1 MANEKKK
8 FQLTPMQKKMLAI
21 GGLAGVAFIFLQ
33 MIGANNNMKKERAP
47 IVNVLTD
54 RSSKELG
61 MESLITQIKMANDK
75 LLSQAAENNK
85 LRKEFEDVKKILV
98 DSKISTQTNAQI
110 QARLEDLTNQ
120 LNTQKEKYN
129 KDIKQL
135 KQENENLYKLA
146 NGAPT
151 VNVGNKTADGTMD
164 VSKLDE
170 KVGNKTTSKGSNNG
184 NGKNDGNNVR
194 GHLSNSHDL
203 REIQR
208 LEAELKRAK
217 EEAEEAKKSFLDR
230 KVNVTDPNK
239 LYAQN
244 YAPTQNYGDV
254 ALDADGNPTSQDSS
268 IKVIGGDDSVAQQL
282 IEQMAAAQQKPTV
295 YLPVGTMV
303 KGVLLSG
310 LYAPTGVNARKD
322 PFPVILRIQDEAIMP
337 NLKNADLKEC
347 FLTLSG
353 YGDLSSE
360 RALMRGETLSCVAN
374 DNSVIE
380 TKFPSY
386 AVGED
391 GKAGIGG
398 KLITRNGKALRNAML
413 SGFFSGMSDAFE
425 TTKVQKLD
433 ITGSSSDTYENA
445 MSSENLN
452 NGLFNGASDA
462 LGKLADYYMSMAE
475 QTFPVIEID
484 AGREVTVTLTQGT
497 DLTTVRESPEQQQI
511 NAQQAVNSASNLD
524 MTPQQIM
531 NATLPGHPS
540 NLK

>member
-8 FQLTPMQKKMLAI
+8 IQLTPMQKKMLAI
-21 GGLAGVAFIFLQ
+21 GGLAAVAFIFLQ

-110 QARLEDLTNQ
+110 QARLEDLTQQ
-120 LNTQKEKYN
+120 LQTQKDKYN
-129 KDIKQL
+129 KDMKQL

-230 KVNVTDPNK
+230 KVNVTDPNQ

-244 YAPTQNYGDV
+244 YVPSSNYGDV

-268 IKVIGGDDSVAQQL
+268 IKVIGGDDSAAQQL

-337 NLKNADLKEC
+337 NLKKADLKEC

-360 RALMRGETLSCVAN
+360 RALMRGETLSCIAN

-433 ITGSSSDTYENA
+433 ISGSSSDTYENA

-511 NAQQAVNSASNLD
+511 NAQQAINSASNLE

>member
-33 MIGANNNMKKERAP
+33 MIGANNNMKKEREP

-98 DSKISTQTNAQI
+98 DSKISTRTNAQI
-110 QARLEDLTNQ
+110 QAQLEDLTQQ
-120 LNTQKEKYN
+120 LQTQKNKYN
-129 KDIKQL
+129 KDMKQL
-135 KQENENLYKLA
+135 KQENENLYKIA
-146 NGAPT
+146 NGSPT
-151 VNVGNKTADGTMD
+151 VNIPKTADGSMD

-170 KVGNKTTSKGSNNG
+170 KVGNASA
-184 NGKNDGNNVR
+184 NGKGKGGNAK
-194 GHLSNSHDL
+194 NSENGGAQHVNPRES
-203 REIQR
+203 REIAR
-208 LEAELKRAK
+208 LEAELKRVKA
-217 EEAEEAKKSFLDR
+217 EAEEAKKSFLDR
-230 KVNVTDPNK
+230 SVNVSDPNK

-244 YAPTQNYGDV
+244 YVPAQSYGDV
-254 ALDADGNPTSQDSS
+254 ALDAEGNPTSQESS
-268 IKVIGGDDSVAQQL
+268 IKVIGGDDTNAAQQL
-282 IEQMAAAQQKPTV
+282 LEQIAQQKPTV

-337 NLKNADLKEC
+337 NLKKADLKEC

-398 KLITRNGKALRNAML
+398 RLITRNGRALRNAML

-433 ITGSSSDTYENA
+433 ISGNSSDTYEKA
-445 MSSENLN
+445 LSSENFN

-497 DLTTVRESPEQQQI
+497 DLTTVRESPEQQLVDVKQT
-511 NAQQAVNSASNLD
+511 ANSATNLGI
-524 MTPQQIM
+524 TPQQLVQG
-531 NATLPGHPS
+531 NAAPLPGHPS
-540 NLK
+540 TLQ

>member
-33 MIGANNNMKKERAP
+33 MIGANNNMKKEREP

-170 KVGNKTTSKGSNNG
+170 KVGNTPSGKAG
-184 NGKNDGNNVR
+184 NGKNGGNNVR
-194 GHLSNSHDL
+194 GQGSNPHDV

-208 LEAELKRAK
+208 LEAELKKAK

-268 IKVIGGDDSVAQQL
+268 IKVIGGDDSAAQQL
-282 IEQMAAAQQKPTV
+282 LEQMAAAQQKPSV

-337 NLKNADLKEC
+337 NLKKADLKEC

-360 RALMRGETLSCVAN
+360 RALMRGETLSCIAN

-398 KLITRNGKALRNAML
+398 RLITRNGKALRNAML

-433 ITGSSSDTYENA
+433 ISGSSSDTYENA

-484 AGREVTVTLTQGT
+484 AGREITVTLTQGT

>member
-33 MIGANNNMKKERAP
+33 MIGANNNMKKEREP

-85 LRKEFEDVKKILV
+85 LRKEFEDVKKILI
-98 DSKISTQTNAQI
+98 DSKISTRTNAQI
-110 QARLEDLTNQ
+110 QAQLEDLTQQ
-120 LNTQKEKYN
+120 LQTQKEKYN
-129 KDIKQL
+129 KDMKQL
-135 KQENENLYKLA
+135 KQENENLYKIA
-146 NGAPT
+146 NGSPT
-151 VNVGNKTADGTMD
+151 VNIPRTADGSMD

-170 KVGNKTTSKGSNNG
+170 KVGNASADGKGKGG
-184 NGKNDGNNVR
+184 NAKNSEKGGAQHVNPR
-194 GHLSNSHDL
+194 ES
-203 REIQR
+203 REIAR
-208 LEAELKRAK
+208 LEAELKRVK

-230 KVNVTDPNK
+230 SVNVSDPNK

-244 YAPTQNYGDV
+244 YAPTQSYGDV
-254 ALDADGNPTSQDSS
+254 ALDADGNPTSQESS
-268 IKVIGGDDSVAQQL
+268 IKVIGGEDNNAAQQL
-282 IEQMAAAQQKPTV
+282 LEQMAQQKPTV

-337 NLKNADLKEC
+337 NLKKADLKEC

-398 KLITRNGKALRNAML
+398 RLITRNGRALRNAML

-433 ITGSSSDTYENA
+433 ISGSSSETYENA

-497 DLTTVRESPEQQQI
+497 DLTTVRESPEQQLVDVKQT
-511 NAQQAVNSASNLD
+511 ANSAANLGI
-524 MTPQQIM
+524 TPQQLVQG
-531 NATLPGHPS
+531 NAAPLPGHPS
-540 NLK
+540 TLQ

>member
-1 MANEKKK
+1 MDNEKKK

-33 MIGANNNMKKERAP
+33 MIGANNNMKKEREP

-98 DSKISTQTNAQI
+98 DSKISTRTNAQI
-110 QARLEDLTNQ
+110 QAQLEDLTQQ
-120 LNTQKEKYN
+120 LQTQKEKYN
-129 KDIKQL
+129 KDMKQL
-135 KQENENLYKLA
+135 KQENENLYKIA
-146 NGAPT
+146 NGSPT
-151 VNVGNKTADGTMD
+151 VNIPRTADGTMD

-170 KVGNKTTSKGSNNG
+170 KVGNTPSGKAG
-184 NGKNDGNNVR
+184 NGKNGGNNVR
-194 GHLSNSHDL
+194 GQGSNPHDV

-208 LEAELKRAK
+208 LEAELKKAK

-268 IKVIGGDDSVAQQL
+268 IKVIGGDDSAAQQL
-282 IEQMAAAQQKPTV
+282 LEQMAAAQQKPSV

-337 NLKNADLKEC
+337 NLKKADLKEC

-360 RALMRGETLSCVAN
+360 RALMRGETLSCIAN

-398 KLITRNGKALRNAML
+398 RLITRNGKALRNAML

-433 ITGSSSDTYENA
+433 ISGSSSDTYENA

-484 AGREVTVTLTQGT
+484 AGREITVTLTQGT

>member
-8 FQLTPMQKKMLAI
+8 IQLTPMQKKMLAI
-21 GGLAGVAFIFLQ
+21 GGLAAVAFIFLQ

-268 IKVIGGDDSVAQQL
+268 IKVIGGDDSAAQQL

-337 NLKNADLKEC
+337 NLKKADLKEC

-360 RALMRGETLSCVAN
+360 RALMRGETLSCIAN

>member
-33 MIGANNNMKKERAP
+33 MIGANNNMKKEREP

-85 LRKEFEDVKKILV
+85 LRKEFEDVKKILI
-98 DSKISTQTNAQI
+98 DSKISTRTNAQI
-110 QARLEDLTNQ
+110 QAQLEDLTQQ
-120 LNTQKEKYN
+120 LQTQKEKYN
-129 KDIKQL
+129 KDMKQL
-135 KQENENLYKLA
+135 KQENENLYKIA
-146 NGAPT
+146 NGSPT
-151 VNVGNKTADGTMD
+151 VNIPRTADGSMD

-170 KVGNKTTSKGSNNG
+170 KVRNASADGKGKGGNAKNSEKGGAQHVNPRES
-184 NGKNDGNNVR
+184 
-194 GHLSNSHDL
+194 
-203 REIQR
+203 REIAR
-208 LEAELKRAK
+208 LEAELKRVK

-230 KVNVTDPNK
+230 SVNVSDPNK

-244 YAPTQNYGDV
+244 YAPTQSYGDV
-254 ALDADGNPTSQDSS
+254 ALDADGNPTSQESS
-268 IKVIGGDDSVAQQL
+268 IKVIGGEDNNAAQQL
-282 IEQMAAAQQKPTV
+282 LEQMAQQKPTV

-337 NLKNADLKEC
+337 NLKKADLKEC

-398 KLITRNGKALRNAML
+398 RLITRNGRALRNAML

-433 ITGSSSDTYENA
+433 ISGSSSETYEKA

-497 DLTTVRESPEQQQI
+497 DLTTVRESPEQQLVDVKQT
-511 NAQQAVNSASNLD
+511 ANSAANLGI
-524 MTPQQIM
+524 TPQQLVQG
-531 NATLPGHPS
+531 NAAPLPGHPS
-540 NLK
+540 TLQ

>member
-230 KVNVTDPNK
+230 KVNVTDPNQ

-244 YAPTQNYGDV
+244 YVPSSNYGDV

-268 IKVIGGDDSVAQQL
+268 IKVIGGDDSAAQQL

-337 NLKNADLKEC
+337 NLKKADLKEC

-360 RALMRGETLSCVAN
+360 RALMRGETLSCIAN

-511 NAQQAVNSASNLD
+511 NAQQAINSASNLE

>member
-33 MIGANNNMKKERAP
+33 MIGANNNMKKEREP

-98 DSKISTQTNAQI
+98 DSKISTRTNAQI
-110 QARLEDLTNQ
+110 QAQLEDLTQQ
-120 LNTQKEKYN
+120 LQTQKEKYN
-129 KDIKQL
+129 KDMKQL
-135 KQENENLYKLA
+135 KQENENLYKIA
-146 NGAPT
+146 NGAPS
-151 VNVGNKTADGTMD
+151 VNIGGNTADGTMD

-170 KVGNKTTSKGSNNG
+170 KVGNTPSGKAG
-184 NGKNDGNNVR
+184 NGKNGGNNVR
-194 GHLSNSHDL
+194 GQGSNPHDV

-208 LEAELKRAK
+208 LEAELKKAK

-268 IKVIGGDDSVAQQL
+268 IKVIGGDDSAAQQL
-282 IEQMAAAQQKPTV
+282 LEQMAAAQQKPSV

-337 NLKNADLKEC
+337 NLKKADLKEC

-360 RALMRGETLSCVAN
+360 RALMRGETLSCIAN

-398 KLITRNGKALRNAML
+398 RLITRNGKALRNAML

-433 ITGSSSDTYENA
+433 ISGSSSDTYENA

-484 AGREVTVTLTQGT
+484 AGREITVTLTQGT

>member
-33 MIGANNNMKKERAP
+33 MIGANNNMKKEREP

-98 DSKISTQTNAQI
+98 DSKISTRTNAQI
-110 QARLEDLTNQ
+110 QAQLEDLTQQ
-120 LNTQKEKYN
+120 LQTQKEKYN
-129 KDIKQL
+129 KDMKQL
-135 KQENENLYKLA
+135 KQENENLYKIA
-146 NGAPT
+146 NGSPT
-151 VNVGNKTADGTMD
+151 VNIPRTADGTMD

-170 KVGNKTTSKGSNNG
+170 KVGNTPSGKAG
-184 NGKNDGNNVR
+184 NGKNGGNNVR
-194 GHLSNSHDL
+194 GQGSNPHDV

-208 LEAELKRAK
+208 LEAELKKAK

-244 YAPTQNYGDV
+244 YALTQNYGDV

-268 IKVIGGDDSVAQQL
+268 IKVIGGDDSAAQQL
-282 IEQMAAAQQKPTV
+282 LEQMAAAQQKPSV

-337 NLKNADLKEC
+337 NLKKADLKEC

-360 RALMRGETLSCVAN
+360 RALMRGETLSCIAN

-398 KLITRNGKALRNAML
+398 RLITRNGKALRNAML

-433 ITGSSSDTYENA
+433 ISGSSSDTYENA

-484 AGREVTVTLTQGT
+484 AGREITVTLTQGT

>member
-1 MANEKKK
+1 MDNEKKK

-33 MIGANNNMKKERAP
+33 MIGANNNMKKEREP

-268 IKVIGGDDSVAQQL
+268 IKVIGGDDSAAQQL

-337 NLKNADLKEC
+337 NLKKADLKEC

-360 RALMRGETLSCVAN
+360 RALMRGETLSCIAN

-484 AGREVTVTLTQGT
+484 AGREITVTLTQGT

>member
-8 FQLTPMQKKMLAI
+8 IQLTPMQKKMLAI
-21 GGLAGVAFIFLQ
+21 GGLAAVAFIFLQ

-244 YAPTQNYGDV
+244 YVPSSNYGDV

-268 IKVIGGDDSVAQQL
+268 IKVIGGDDSAAQQL

-337 NLKNADLKEC
+337 NLKKADLKEC

-360 RALMRGETLSCVAN
+360 RALMRGETLSCIAN

>member
-8 FQLTPMQKKMLAI
+8 IQLTPMQKKMLAI
-21 GGLAGVAFIFLQ
+21 GGLAAVAFIFLQ

-244 YAPTQNYGDV
+244 YVPSSNYGDV

-268 IKVIGGDDSVAQQL
+268 IKVIGGDDSAAQQL
-282 IEQMAAAQQKPTV
+282 IEQMAAAQQKPSV

-337 NLKNADLKEC
+337 NLKKADLKEC

-360 RALMRGETLSCVAN
+360 RALMRGETLSCIAN

>member
-21 GGLAGVAFIFLQ
+21 GGLAAVAFIFLQ

-230 KVNVTDPNK
+230 KVNVTDPNQ

-244 YAPTQNYGDV
+244 YVPSSNYGDV

-268 IKVIGGDDSVAQQL
+268 IKVIGGDDSAAQQL

-337 NLKNADLKEC
+337 NLKKADLKEC

-360 RALMRGETLSCVAN
+360 RALMRGETLSCIAN

>member
-33 MIGANNNMKKERAP
+33 MIGANNNMKKEREP

-98 DSKISTQTNAQI
+98 DSKISTRTNAQI
-110 QARLEDLTNQ
+110 QAQLEDLTNQ
-120 LNTQKEKYN
+120 LNTQKERYN

-135 KQENENLYKLA
+135 KQENENLYKIA
-146 NGAPT
+146 NGAPS
-151 VNVGNKTADGTMD
+151 VNIGGNTADGTMD

-170 KVGNKTTSKGSNNG
+170 KVGNTPSGKAG
-184 NGKNDGNNVR
+184 NGKNGGNNVR
-194 GHLSNSHDL
+194 GQGSNPHDV

-208 LEAELKRAK
+208 LEAELKKAK

-268 IKVIGGDDSVAQQL
+268 IKVIGGDDSAAQQL
-282 IEQMAAAQQKPTV
+282 LEQMAAAQQKPSV

-337 NLKNADLKEC
+337 NLKKADLKEC

-360 RALMRGETLSCVAN
+360 RALMRGETLSCIAN

-398 KLITRNGKALRNAML
+398 RLITRNGKALRNAML

-433 ITGSSSDTYENA
+433 ISGSSSDTYENA

-484 AGREVTVTLTQGT
+484 AGREITVTLTQGT

>member
-268 IKVIGGDDSVAQQL
+268 IKVIGGDDSAAQQL

-337 NLKNADLKEC
+337 NLKKADLKEC

-360 RALMRGETLSCVAN
+360 RALMRGETLSCIAN

>member
-151 VNVGNKTADGTMD
+151 VNVGNKTAGGTMD

-244 YAPTQNYGDV
+244 YVPSSNYGDV

-268 IKVIGGDDSVAQQL
+268 IKVIGGDDSAAQQL

-337 NLKNADLKEC
+337 NLKKADLKEC

-360 RALMRGETLSCVAN
+360 RALMRGETLSCIAN

-511 NAQQAVNSASNLD
+511 NAQQAINSASNLE

>member
-8 FQLTPMQKKMLAI
+8 IQLTPMQKKMLAI

-33 MIGANNNMKKERAP
+33 MIGANNNMKKEREP

-230 KVNVTDPNK
+230 KVNVTDPNQ

-244 YAPTQNYGDV
+244 YVPSSNYGDV

-268 IKVIGGDDSVAQQL
+268 IKVIGGDDSAAQQL

-337 NLKNADLKEC
+337 NLKKADLKEC

-360 RALMRGETLSCVAN
+360 RALMRGETLSCIAN

-433 ITGSSSDTYENA
+433 ISGSSSDTYENA

-511 NAQQAVNSASNLD
+511 NAQQAINSASNLE

>member
-21 GGLAGVAFIFLQ
+21 GGLAAVAFIFLQ
-33 MIGANNNMKKERAP
+33 MIGATNNMKKERAP

-268 IKVIGGDDSVAQQL
+268 IKVIGGDDSAAQQL

-337 NLKNADLKEC
+337 NLKKADLKEC

-360 RALMRGETLSCVAN
+360 RALMRGETLSCIAN

-475 QTFPVIEID
+475 QTFPVIDID

>member
-21 GGLAGVAFIFLQ
+21 GGLAAVAFIFLQ

-230 KVNVTDPNK
+230 KVNVTDPNQ

-244 YAPTQNYGDV
+244 YVPSSNYGDV

-268 IKVIGGDDSVAQQL
+268 IKVIDGDDSAAQQL

-337 NLKNADLKEC
+337 NLKKADLKEC

-360 RALMRGETLSCVAN
+360 RALMRGETLSCIAN

>member
-33 MIGANNNMKKERAP
+33 MIGANNNMKKEREP

-230 KVNVTDPNK
+230 KVNVTDPNQ

-244 YAPTQNYGDV
+244 YVPSSNYGDV

-268 IKVIGGDDSVAQQL
+268 IKVIGGDDSAAQQL

-337 NLKNADLKEC
+337 NLKKADLKEC

-360 RALMRGETLSCVAN
+360 RALMRGETLSCIAN

-484 AGREVTVTLTQGT
+484 AGREITVTLTQGT

>member
-8 FQLTPMQKKMLAI
+8 IQLTPMQKKMLAI
-21 GGLAGVAFIFLQ
+21 GGLAAVAFIFLQ
-33 MIGANNNMKKERAP
+33 MIGANNNMKKERTP

-268 IKVIGGDDSVAQQL
+268 IKVIGGDDSAAQQL

-337 NLKNADLKEC
+337 NLKKADLKEC

-360 RALMRGETLSCVAN
+360 RALMRGETLSCIAN

-433 ITGSSSDTYENA
+433 ISGSSSDTYENA

-511 NAQQAVNSASNLD
+511 NAQQAINSASNLE

>member
-33 MIGANNNMKKERAP
+33 MIGANNNMKKEREP

-98 DSKISTQTNAQI
+98 DSKISTRTNAQI
-110 QARLEDLTNQ
+110 QAQLEDLTQQ
-120 LNTQKEKYN
+120 LQTQKEKYN
-129 KDIKQL
+129 KDMKQL
-135 KQENENLYKLA
+135 KQENENLYKIA
-146 NGAPT
+146 NGSPT
-151 VNVGNKTADGTMD
+151 VNIPRTADGTMD

-170 KVGNKTTSKGSNNG
+170 KVGNTPSGKTG
-184 NGKNDGNNVR
+184 NGKNGGNNVR
-194 GHLSNSHDL
+194 GQGSNPHDV

-208 LEAELKRAK
+208 LEAELKKAK

-244 YAPTQNYGDV
+244 YTPTQNYGDV

-268 IKVIGGDDSVAQQL
+268 IKVIGGDDSAAQQL
-282 IEQMAAAQQKPTV
+282 LEQMAAAQQKPSV

-337 NLKNADLKEC
+337 NLKKADLKEC

-360 RALMRGETLSCVAN
+360 RALMRGETLSCIAN

-398 KLITRNGKALRNAML
+398 RLITRNGKALRNAML

-433 ITGSSSDTYENA
+433 ISGSSSDTYENA

-484 AGREVTVTLTQGT
+484 AGREITVTLTQGT

>member
-33 MIGANNNMKKERAP
+33 MIGANNNMKKEREP

-85 LRKEFEDVKKILV
+85 LRKEFEDVKKILI
-98 DSKISTQTNAQI
+98 DSKISTRTNAQI
-110 QARLEDLTNQ
+110 QAQLEDLTQQ
-120 LNTQKEKYN
+120 LQTQKEKYN
-129 KDIKQL
+129 KDMKQL
-135 KQENENLYKLA
+135 KQENENLYKIA
-146 NGAPT
+146 NGSPT
-151 VNVGNKTADGTMD
+151 VNIPRTADGSMD

-170 KVGNKTTSKGSNNG
+170 KVGNASVDGKGKGG
-184 NGKNDGNNVR
+184 NAKNSEKGGAQHVNPR
-194 GHLSNSHDL
+194 ES
-203 REIQR
+203 REIAR
-208 LEAELKRAK
+208 LEAELKRVK

-230 KVNVTDPNK
+230 SVNVSDPNK

-244 YAPTQNYGDV
+244 YAPTQSYGDV
-254 ALDADGNPTSQDSS
+254 ALDADGNPTSQESS
-268 IKVIGGDDSVAQQL
+268 IKVIGGEDNNAAQQL
-282 IEQMAAAQQKPTV
+282 LEQMAQQKPTV

-337 NLKNADLKEC
+337 NLKKADLKEC

-398 KLITRNGKALRNAML
+398 RLITRNGRALRNAML

-433 ITGSSSDTYENA
+433 ISGSSSETYEKA

-497 DLTTVRESPEQQQI
+497 DLTTVRESPEQQLVDVKQT
-511 NAQQAVNSASNLD
+511 ANSAANLGI
-524 MTPQQIM
+524 TPQQLVQG
-531 NATLPGHPS
+531 NAAPLPGHPS
-540 NLK
+540 TLQ

>member
-8 FQLTPMQKKMLAI
+8 IQLTPMQKKMLAI
-21 GGLAGVAFIFLQ
+21 GGLAAVAFIFLQ

-244 YAPTQNYGDV
+244 YVPSSNYGDV

-268 IKVIGGDDSVAQQL
+268 IKVIGGDDSAAQQL
-282 IEQMAAAQQKPTV
+282 IEQMASAQQKPTV

-337 NLKNADLKEC
+337 NLKKADLKEC

-360 RALMRGETLSCVAN
+360 RALMRGETLSCIAN

-511 NAQQAVNSASNLD
+511 NAQQAINSASNLE

>member
-8 FQLTPMQKKMLAI
+8 IQLTPMQKKMLAI
-21 GGLAGVAFIFLQ
+21 GGLAAVAFIFLQ

-110 QARLEDLTNQ
+110 QARLEDLTQQ
-120 LNTQKEKYN
+120 LQTQKDKYN
-129 KDIKQL
+129 KDMKQL

-230 KVNVTDPNK
+230 KVNVTDPNQ

-244 YAPTQNYGDV
+244 YVPSSNYGDV

-268 IKVIGGDDSVAQQL
+268 IKVIGGDDSAAQQL

-337 NLKNADLKEC
+337 NLKKADLKEC

-360 RALMRGETLSCVAN
+360 RALMRGETLSCIAN

-511 NAQQAVNSASNLD
+511 NAQQAINSASNLE

>member
-8 FQLTPMQKKMLAI
+8 IQLTPMQKKMLAI
-21 GGLAGVAFIFLQ
+21 GGLAAVAFIFLQ

-268 IKVIGGDDSVAQQL
+268 IKVIGGDDSAAQQL

-337 NLKNADLKEC
+337 NLKKADLKEC

-360 RALMRGETLSCVAN
+360 RALMRGETLSCIAN

-433 ITGSSSDTYENA
+433 ISGSSSDTYENA

>member
-33 MIGANNNMKKERAP
+33 MIGANNNMKKEREP

-151 VNVGNKTADGTMD
+151 VNIGNKTADGTMD

-230 KVNVTDPNK
+230 KVNVTDPNQ

-244 YAPTQNYGDV
+244 YVPSSNYGDV

-268 IKVIGGDDSVAQQL
+268 IKVIGGDDSAAQQL

-337 NLKNADLKEC
+337 NLKKADLKEC

-360 RALMRGETLSCVAN
+360 RALMRGETLSCIAN

-433 ITGSSSDTYENA
+433 ISGSSSDTYENA

-511 NAQQAVNSASNLD
+511 NAQQAINSASNLE

>member
-8 FQLTPMQKKMLAI
+8 IQLTPMQKKMLAI
-21 GGLAGVAFIFLQ
+21 GGLAAVAFIFLQ

-268 IKVIGGDDSVAQQL
+268 IKVIGGDDSAAQQL
-282 IEQMAAAQQKPTV
+282 IEQMATAQQKPTV

-337 NLKNADLKEC
+337 NLKKADLKEC

-360 RALMRGETLSCVAN
+360 RALMRGETLSCIAN